1 MRLEAKCLT
10 FKWRQTRLMISI
22 LLNLI
27 LNIIKQDQKENEKT
41 DFTLIE
47 ELKEKLIIRNCVIR
61 GINH

>member
-1 MRLEAKCLT
+1 MINDFNFIKFNFEYNKT
-10 FKWRQTRLMISI
+10 RQ
-22 LLNLI
+22 
-27 LNIIKQDQKENEKT
+27 KKENEKT